1 MDIGK
6 VASSPPVQIS
16 NSRREA
22 VVKQQQQEEQKIKQN
37 LRNAAP
43 DLVETRSI
51 LNEITRNTRF
61 SYSIN
66 EKIDSF
72 VVKIIDRDTDTVV
85 KEIPSKELQ
94 KLHENLRDAIGIFID
109 RMV

>member
-1 MDIGK
+1 MNIGK
-6 VASSPPVQIS
+6 IASSGPVQIS
-16 NSRREA
+16 NNRSSA
-22 VVKQQQQEEQKIKQN
+22 AVKQQQIEQQKQKVK
-37 LRNAAP
+37 LTTP
-43 DLVETRSI
+43 DLAETKSI
-51 LNEITRNTRF
+51 LGDLIQNTRF

-85 KEIPSKELQ
+85 KEIPSRELQ
-94 KLHENLRDAIGIFID
+94 TLHENLREAIGIFID

>member
-1 MDIGK
+1 MNVGK
-6 VASSPPVQIS
+6 VASSGPVQIS
-16 NSRREA
+16 NNRNNA
-22 VVKQQQQEEQKIKQN
+22 AVKQQQLEQQKAKVK
-37 LRNAAP
+37 LTKP
-43 DLVETRSI
+43 DLAETESI
-51 LNEITRNTRF
+51 LGDMIKNTRF

-85 KEIPSKELQ
+85 KEIPSRELQ
-94 KLHENLRDAIGIFID
+94 TLHENLREAIGIFID